1 MEITFRDFLYQ
12 MTVKPIELS
21 AGAYRFLIVLE
32 SFEAKYEILCRFLES
47 FISETDIQNT
57 ILNIKLFLRH
67 VVSYQKGDSTQSDL
81 DRLLL
86 YELGGLQEG
95 FLGEIS
101 DRNGDTPVKIY
112 YDMQYKRTFLA
123 FTDNTD
129 VRFKIDLNNLLQLL
143 EDWRVIL
150 KRLNF
155 ITE

>member
-1 MEITFRDFLYQ
+1 
-12 MTVKPIELS
+12 
-21 AGAYRFLIVLE
+21 
-32 SFEAKYEILCRFLES
+32 
-47 FISETDIQNT
+47 
-57 ILNIKLFLRH
+57 
-67 VVSYQKGDSTQSDL
+67 
-81 DRLLL
+81 
-86 YELGGLQEG
+86 LGGLQEG

-143 EDWRVIL
+143 EDWRMIL

-155 ITE
+155 LT